1 MGENVAYIPVESSNV
16 QDFGYDEDEGNLYV
30 RFKPKSTAKST
41 SPGSCYVY
49 YGVEP
54 EIYQQF
60 LMSPSKGKFVWQYLR
75 DRYEYERL
83 YEF

>member
-1 MGENVAYIPVESSNV
+1 MDDHIAYIPVGSSNV
-16 QDFGYDEDEGNLYV
+16 QDFGYDEDEENLYV
-30 RFKPKSTAKST
+30 RFLPKANSS
-41 SPGSCYVY
+41 GSCYVY

-60 LMSPSKGKFVWQYLR
+60 LMAPSKGKFVWSHLR
-75 DRYEYERL
+75 GRYEYAKI